1 LRSEGRDTMTKK
13 RSPIILEK
21 LKRDSAGKLE
31 SMLAELTEVP
41 GKPGNKPSRRRRF
54 IASGKAHMA

>member
-1 LRSEGRDTMTKK
+1 MTKK